1 MARSAGVTRA
11 LWSLPAKGWA
21 CERLLGGRVVQRG
34 PLWDVPGAQLG
45 PRLHGWDRHLYLG
58 DGDEG
63 AKGPKLS
70 GPPGVDRWGAD
81 CSCLPAQPPNS
92 ASSLTWAG
100 PAEVASGPLLAV
112 DPHTRICTW
121 VKPVSLGLPLLE
133 AVLLGSEASPEVF
146 FCDLIAAAVTFLP
159 SPPASWSLLKF
170 Y

>member
-11 LWSLPAKGWA
+11 LWSLPVKGWA

-100 PAEVASGPLLAV
+100 PAEVGLWASAGHGSTHSYLHV
-112 DPHTRICTW
+112 
-121 VKPVSLGLPLLE
+121 GE
-133 AVLLGSEASPEVF
+133 ACQPW
-146 FCDLIAAAVTFLP
+146 
-159 SPPASWSLLKF
+159 PAFIRGCSSGK
-170 Y
+170 

>member
-1 MARSAGVTRA
+1 M
-11 LWSLPAKGWA
+11 
-21 CERLLGGRVVQRG
+21 VQRG

-92 ASSLTWAG
+92 LQ
-100 PAEVASGPLLAV
+100 
-112 DPHTRICTW
+112 PHVGGACRGR
-121 VKPVSLGLPLLE
+121 PLGLCWPWIHT
-133 AVLLGSEASPEVF
+133 
-146 FCDLIAAAVTFLP
+146 LIFARG
-159 SPPASWSLLKF
+159 
-170 Y
+170 

>member
-1 MARSAGVTRA
+1 MRTASWRACGPARPTLGCARGPAWAKTPRLGQTSLSGGRGRGSQGSKAE
-11 LWSLPAKGWA
+11 WSPRGGQMGS
-21 CERLLGGRVVQRG
+21 RLLM
-34 PLWDVPGAQLG
+34 
-45 PRLHGWDRHLYLG
+45 
-58 DGDEG
+58 
-63 AKGPKLS
+63 
-70 GPPGVDRWGAD
+70 PP
-81 CSCLPAQPPNS
+81 CPATQQPP
-92 ASSLTWAG
+92 ASRGRGLPRS
-100 PAEVASGPLLAV
+100 ASGPLLAM